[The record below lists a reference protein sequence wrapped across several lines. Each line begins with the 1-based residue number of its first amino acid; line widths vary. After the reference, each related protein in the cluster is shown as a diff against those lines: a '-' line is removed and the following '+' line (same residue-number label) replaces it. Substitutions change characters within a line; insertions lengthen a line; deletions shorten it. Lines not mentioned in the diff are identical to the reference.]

1 MLEASESSSAEI
13 VVPENLELDPQ
24 LVATRQEL
32 EQIVKTCQ
40 VSNQKV
46 FEKLS
51 QELEAKS
58 VKVSNCEQ
66 ALSELKSKFEQV
78 L

>member
-1 MLEASESSSAEI
+1 LLEASESCAAEV

-32 EQIVKTCQ
+32 EQKVKTCQ

-46 FEKLS
+46 FESLS
-51 QELEAKS
+51 QQVEAKS
-58 VKVSNCEQ
+58 VKVSECEQ
-66 ALSELKSKFEQV
+66 ALSELK
-78 L
+78 